1 VHTGFRE
8 ERDKPVHKELT
19 VMIVIENIAPFNST
33 HDNVLKKPGNIKSG

>member
-8 ERDKPVHKELT
+8 EGNKPVHKELT
-19 VMIVIENIAPFNST
+19 VMIVIENILPFNYT